1 MLLAIDTST
10 RYAGVALGAEG
21 RVVSV
26 SSWFSSVNHTV
37 ELMPAISAILQ
48 SQGLSAADLSGIAVA
63 LGPGGFSALRVGVSV
78 AKGLAMTAGKPL
90 VGVGTLDLEAFPYLE
105 SGLPVCALL
114 DAGRQEVAVAHFGPD
129 GRRDRDVVVGTPQ
142 ALFEA
147 VGVPTIVCG
156 EGVQTRIQMIKDRLG
171 ALAVIVKAAP
181 GARPLPFRA
190 RTLFFL
196 LSHTRANISP
206 PTPVETTS
214 TTFNVAAAATAASTG
229 FPPSINIFRPA
240 MAARGWLVATMPF
253 LAWTVERLESKN
265 ICEAPE

>member
-129 GRRDRDVVVGTPQ
+129 GRRDRDDVVGTPQ

-147 VGVPTIVCG
+147 VGVPTIFCG

-181 GARPLPFRA
+181 GARLWPL
-190 RTLFFL
+190 LEMGGEKL
-196 LSHTRANISP
+196 
-206 PTPVETTS
+206 
-214 TTFNVAAAATAASTG
+214 AAGEADDIAALQPSYLRM
-229 FPPSINIFRPA
+229 PSIGGPKR
-240 MAARGWLVATMPF
+240 RDW
-253 LAWTVERLESKN
+253 
-265 ICEAPE
+265 APQGSPRVIG